1 MAWWRNSWSIEVFLA
16 NTSTRQYAAGFR
28 FEFSLFAIRICFE
41 FRASARPGAT
51 YLVQIAGLGTWSFY
65 NVNKNLIPNGLG
77 QGFRIFGD
85 KLYIALFTY
94 EFEKC
99 CCLIVPA
106 DMLSYLIKRLFSTI
120 PVLIG
125 ISLLLFFMLRLLPGD
140 PAQVLAGQMATP
152 AEIEN
157 IRQQLGLDRPIY
169 EQYANYLSRL
179 VRFDLGRSARTQNPV
194 TQEIWARLPNTL
206 LLAVVA
212 ILLACLFGIP
222 AGIISAV
229 KPYSWIDYLVT
240 TSALFGMSMPVF
252 WLGLMLVVLF
262 SVILKWLPAG
272 GTGSWQHVILPSI
285 TLAAFVVAFIAR
297 MTRSTMLETLSQD
310 FTTTARSK
318 GLQERVVVIK
328 HAFKNAMIPIITVVG
343 LQFGLLLGGAVL
355 TETVFAWPGL
365 GRLIVDSIL
374 ARDYPVIQGTIL
386 IFGLLYIMV
395 NLAVDLIYAL
405 VDPRIRYD

>member
-1 MAWWRNSWSIEVFLA
+1 MLN
-16 NTSTRQYAAGFR
+16 
-28 FEFSLFAIRICFE
+28 
-41 FRASARPGAT
+41 
-51 YLVQIAGLGTWSFY
+51 
-65 NVNKNLIPNGLG
+65 
-77 QGFRIFGD
+77 
-85 KLYIALFTY
+85 YI
-94 EFEKC
+94 
-99 CCLIVPA
+99 
-106 DMLSYLIKRLFSTI
+106 IKRLFSTV

-125 ISLLLFFMLRLLPGD
+125 ISLLLFFMLRMLPGD

-152 AEIEN
+152 EEIEN

-169 EQYANYLSRL
+169 EQYAVYLSRL
-179 VRFDLGRSARTQNPV
+179 VQFDLGRSARTRNPV

-212 ILLACLFGIP
+212 ITLACLFGIP

-229 KPYSWIDYLVT
+229 RPYSWIDYLVT

-252 WLGLMLVVLF
+252 WLGLMLVVVF
-262 SVILKWLPAG
+262 AVILKWLPAG

-328 HAFKNAMIPIITVVG
+328 HAFKNALIPIITVVG

-395 NLAVDLIYAL
+395 NLVVDLIYAL

>member
-1 MAWWRNSWSIEVFLA
+1 
-16 NTSTRQYAAGFR
+16 
-28 FEFSLFAIRICFE
+28 
-41 FRASARPGAT
+41 
-51 YLVQIAGLGTWSFY
+51 
-65 NVNKNLIPNGLG
+65 
-77 QGFRIFGD
+77 
-85 KLYIALFTY
+85 
-94 EFEKC
+94 
-99 CCLIVPA
+99 
-106 DMLSYLIKRLFSTI
+106 MLSYLIKRLISTI

-152 AEIEN
+152 DEIEN

-169 EQYANYLSRL
+169 EQYAAYLSRL

-206 LLAVVA
+206 LLAVIA

-262 SVILKWLPAG
+262 SIVLKWLPAG
-272 GTGSWQHVILPSI
+272 GTGSWQHVVLPSI

>member
-1 MAWWRNSWSIEVFLA
+1 MFN
-16 NTSTRQYAAGFR
+16 
-28 FEFSLFAIRICFE
+28 
-41 FRASARPGAT
+41 
-51 YLVQIAGLGTWSFY
+51 
-65 NVNKNLIPNGLG
+65 
-77 QGFRIFGD
+77 
-85 KLYIALFTY
+85 
-94 EFEKC
+94 
-99 CCLIVPA
+99 
-106 DMLSYLIKRLFSTI
+106 YLIKRLFSTI
-120 PVLIG
+120 PVLLG

-152 AEIEN
+152 QEIEN
-157 IRQQLGLDRPIY
+157 IRRQLGLDRPIY

-194 TQEIWARLPNTL
+194 TEEIWARLPNTL

-212 ILLACLFGIP
+212 ISLACLFGIP

-229 KPYSWIDYLVT
+229 RPYSWIDYLVT

-272 GTGSWQHVILPSI
+272 GTGSWQHVILPSF

-318 GLQERVVVIK
+318 GLQERVVIIK
-328 HAFKNAMIPIITVVG
+328 HALKNAMIPIITVVG

-395 NLAVDLIYAL
+395 NLIVDLIYAM

>member
-1 MAWWRNSWSIEVFLA
+1 
-16 NTSTRQYAAGFR
+16 
-28 FEFSLFAIRICFE
+28 
-41 FRASARPGAT
+41 
-51 YLVQIAGLGTWSFY
+51 
-65 NVNKNLIPNGLG
+65 
-77 QGFRIFGD
+77 
-85 KLYIALFTY
+85 
-94 EFEKC
+94 
-99 CCLIVPA
+99 
-106 DMLSYLIKRLFSTI
+106 
-120 PVLIG
+120 
-125 ISLLLFFMLRLLPGD
+125 MLRMLPGD

-152 AEIEN
+152 EEIEN

-169 EQYANYLSRL
+169 EQYATYLSRL

-212 ILLACLFGIP
+212 ITLACLFGIP

-229 KPYSWIDYLVT
+229 RPYSWIDYLVT

-252 WLGLMLVVLF
+252 WLGLMLVVVF
-262 SVILKWLPAG
+262 SVILKWRPAG
-272 GTGSWQHVILPSI
+272 GTGSWQNVVLPSI

-374 ARDYPVIQGTIL
+374 ARDYPVIQGSIL

-395 NLAVDLIYAL
+395 NLVVDLIYAL